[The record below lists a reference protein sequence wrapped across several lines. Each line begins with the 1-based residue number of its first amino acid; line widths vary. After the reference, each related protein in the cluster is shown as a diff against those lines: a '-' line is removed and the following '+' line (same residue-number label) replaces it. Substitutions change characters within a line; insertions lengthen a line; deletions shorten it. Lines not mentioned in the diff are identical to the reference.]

1 MSERRR
7 SGDGKVLFG
16 ESPRAAPVSPGFGRA
31 GALTGLLLIA
41 AILGG
46 FVWAAVS
53 ARVPPAEH
61 PRLFGGSLV
70 LEDQRPLTV
79 IDLATGQ
86 VTIRLQGVYTD
97 VGATGYGDVEA
108 VTLRDGT
115 LLLDRRTG
123 TFNLLAKDDYLVDT
137 AGPGVGLGSLAGS
150 AGAFADGDSA
160 YIVRYAPHSTVSL
173 VDTSTVREGAL
184 LESQSARS
192 AVRTE
197 RAVTP
202 RGFTQLTGPIAD
214 SPGSAAVDGA
224 TGNLWVL
231 VGSGDGCDIV
241 QVHPLAS
248 AAQGLVAQTRASFP
262 GSCARGAITTSRG
275 EIGVARPGT
284 LRLFDSRGPR
294 GGHTL
299 KLAGTA
305 AATRFIPV
313 TGGSSAIRFLART
326 PRGWYLVA
334 VATPSGRQF
343 RRSLGLLPL
352 GAAPAA
358 PVTSA
363 GSIFTLDQAAQG
375 QPTLWRINASTGS
388 MSPVAGQPTYPARGP
403 TEKARFDG
411 AQVLAVGPRVVFN
424 NPGSLLAVVVFT
436 DGSRPPL
443 VVDKS
448 EAVTVS
454 ATGPADLGIS
464 AAPQPPG
471 SQQTVPAPS
480 KAVPAVQP
488 VSQQVTC
495 ATTTQK
501 PYAPQINSVTASS
514 GSALVSWSYQLL
526 DQTDCEPDSWSVK
539 VTALSSP
546 HQPDNPIQ
554 VVNGQSQLMFNGLRP
569 ATTYEV
575 TVTAYI
581 NHQSTTSSP
590 VTFTTAARGPDAPS
604 SVTTTSDGKGDWVV
618 SWTPCTA
625 ADCYVP
631 ADTWNLTGTACGTY
645 YVGQP
650 PTVQVPG
657 TQTSVTIDADTL
669 GLLGDSLSFS
679 VQGSLASGLTGNPTS
694 DGSCTQAWRPPD
706 PSVITLDR
714 SAAQAG
720 QTVTVTLQVAEAVPP
735 VEAFGSRSTEFVYSV
750 AGTTVGPT
758 SATTATVQGVAPGV
772 PYTPSVVIYPTGH
785 PDASIKVSGAPL
797 TPTLRWPTDMSVTV
811 QPSVDQSNP
820 NQGTLALTFSNVPP
834 GSMQARGT
842 YTCGSTQGPAF
853 SGPLSSGALQVTMDL
868 IDFGGRCTVSA
879 VISDTDPAPY
889 GGTSSAPIT
898 AGFTI
903 GTQPQY
909 SFSSQVDPSC
919 QNTLCAPEK
928 IDVSYTGSEP
938 ATSGGDWVVKTQ
950 SSRSGSQTGG
960 DPCASQDQLAGTDP
974 FVQQPTQIVILPDL
988 CLDPRKVDVSV
999 QFTYL
1004 GTVSTVDAGTP
1015 SGSPGPPPTTTTT
1028 TTTTTPNTTAGATAA
1043 IRGANM
1049 RAGTGLSA
1057 MIVPVLLP
1065 IAGLA
1070 RRSLNKKKT
1079 RTAG

>member
-7 SGDGKVLFG
+7 SGDGRVLFG
-16 ESPRAAPVSPGFGRA
+16 EPPRAAPETPGFGRA
-31 GALTGLLLIA
+31 GALTGLLLVA
-41 AILGG
+41 AMLGG
-46 FVWAAVS
+46 FTWAAVS
-53 ARVPPAEH
+53 ASVPPAEH

-97 VGATGYGDVEA
+97 VGATGYGEVEA
-108 VTLRDGT
+108 VALRNGT
-115 LLLDRRTG
+115 LLLDRQTG
-123 TFNLLAKDDYLVDT
+123 TFNLLAKDDFLVDT

-150 AGAFADGDSA
+150 AGAFADGDRA
-160 YIVRYAPHSTVSL
+160 YIVRYASHSTVSL

-184 LESQSARS
+184 LESHSAR
-192 AVRTE
+192 AAGRTQQ
-197 RAVTP
+197 AVTP
-202 RGFTQLTGPIAD
+202 RGFTQLTGPIGD
-214 SPGSAAVDGA
+214 LPGSAAVDGD
-224 TGNLWVL
+224 TGDLWVL
-231 VGSGDGCDIV
+231 VGSGNGCDIV
-241 QVHPLAS
+241 QIHPLAS
-248 AAQGLVAQTRASFP
+248 AAQGLVASTRASFP
-262 GSCARGAITTSRG
+262 GSCARAAITTGSG
-275 EIGVARPGT
+275 VVGVARPGT
-284 LRLFDSRGPR
+284 LRLFDSRGSGG
-294 GGHTL
+294 GGHAV

-305 AATRFIPV
+305 AASRFIPV
-313 TGGSSAIRFLART
+313 TGGSSGIRFLARA
-326 PRGWYLVA
+326 PAGWYLVT
-334 VATPSGRQF
+334 VATPSGRQI
-343 RRSLGLLPL
+343 RRPLGLLPV

-358 PVTSA
+358 PVMSA
-363 GSIFTLDQAAQG
+363 GSIYTLDQAAQG
-375 QPTLWRINASTGS
+375 QPTLWQINASTGS
-388 MSPVAGQPTYPARGP
+388 MSPVPGQPTYPARGP

-436 DGSRPPL
+436 DGSRAPL

-454 ATGPADLGIS
+454 ATGPADLGVS
-464 AAPQPPG
+464 AVPQPPG
-471 SQQTVPAPS
+471 SQQSVRVPS

-546 HQPDNPIQ
+546 HQPDNPVQ
-554 VVNGQSQLMFNGLRP
+554 VVNGQSQLTFNGLRP

-581 NHQSTTSSP
+581 NNQSTTSSP

-631 ADTWNLTGTACGTY
+631 ADTWNVTGTACGPY

-657 TQTSVTIDADTL
+657 TQTSATIDADTL

-679 VQGSLASGLTGNPTS
+679 VQGALASGLTGNPTS
-694 DGSCTQAWRPPD
+694 DSSCTQAWRPPD
-706 PSVITLDR
+706 PSVISLER
-714 SAAQAG
+714 SAAQTG
-720 QTVTVTLQVAEAVPP
+720 QTVTVTLQVAESVSP
-735 VEAFGSRSTEFVYSV
+735 VEAFGSRSTEFVYTV

-785 PDASIKVSGAPL
+785 PDATATVTGAPL
-797 TPTLRWPTDMSVTV
+797 TPTLRWPPDMSVTV

-820 NQGTLALTFSNVPP
+820 NQGTLALTFSNVPT

-842 YTCGSTQGPAF
+842 YTCGSTQGPTF
-853 SGPLSSGALQVTMDL
+853 SGPLTSGVLQVTMDL

-879 VISDTDPAPY
+879 VVSDTDPAPY
-889 GGTSSAPIT
+889 GGTSSAPMT

-919 QNTLCAPEK
+919 QNSLCTPEK
-928 IDVSYTGSEP
+928 IDISYSGSEP
-938 ATSGGDWVVKTQ
+938 ATSGGDWVIKTQ
-950 SSRSGSQTGG
+950 SSRSGSQAGS
-960 DPCASQDQLAGTDP
+960 DPCASQDQLSGTDP
-974 FVQQPTQIVILPDL
+974 FVQQPTQIVTLPDL
-988 CLDPRKVDVSV
+988 CLDPRKVDVTV
-999 QFTYL
+999 LFTYL
-1004 GTVSTVDAGTP
+1004 GTVTTVDAGTP
-1015 SGSPGPPPTTTTT
+1015 SGSPAPPPTTTTT
-1028 TTTTTPNTTAGATAA
+1028 TTTSTTAGAATPAL
-1043 IRGANM
+1043 GANV
-1049 RAGTGLSA
+1049 RTGTGLSA

-1065 IAGLA
+1065 LAGLA
-1070 RRSLNKKKT
+1070 RRIFNRKKT
-1079 RTAG
+1079 RAAG